1 MNYKETVEEIRSFGV
16 AHTPIE
22 IARFAVGSAVSILQ
36 KKGTKEINAL
46 DAFTGDGVFISA
58 LLECGVKNI
67 TAYEIRERMAL
78 LTARKFDGLARV
90 VCADA
95 FKSRDSSF
103 NLFVGNPPYGKCAG
117 NNEIDRRIK
126 ETYCSRQKNYSALFD
141 AYVRAVRWASDC
153 LEHGVIAYV
162 INNGFLDNLSFD
174 GFRKSLEKE
183 FDEIYIFNL
192 RGNHRTSGERCKKEG
207 ENVFAQECRTGIAII
222 VLYKE

>member
-1 MNYKETVEEIRSFGV
+1 MNYKETAEEIRSFGV

>member
-1 MNYKETVEEIRSFGV
+1 MNYKETAEEIRSFGV
-16 AHTPIE
+16 AYTPIE
-22 IARFAVGSAVSILQ
+22 IARFAVRSAISILQ
-36 KKGTKEINAL
+36 KKGIKEINAL
-46 DAFTGDGVFISA
+46 DPFTGDGVFISA
-58 LLECGVKNI
+58 LLECGIKNI
-67 TAYEIRERMAL
+67 SAYEIRERMAL
-78 LTARKFDGLARV
+78 LTARKFDGLAKV

-103 NLFVGNPPYGKCAG
+103 NLFAGNPPYGKCAG

-153 LEHGVIAYV
+153 LDHGVIAYV

>member
-1 MNYKETVEEIRSFGV
+1 MSYKETAEEIRSFGV

-22 IARFAVGSAVSILQ
+22 IARFAVRSAVSILQ
-36 KKGTKEINAL
+36 KKGVKEINAL

-58 LLECGVKNI
+58 LLDCGVRNI
-67 TAYEIRERMAL
+67 TAYEIRERTAL
-78 LTARKFDGLARV
+78 LTARKFAGLAKV
-90 VCADA
+90 FCADA
-95 FKSRDSSF
+95 FNCSDSSF

-117 NNEIDRRIK
+117 SNEIDRRIK
-126 ETYCSRQKNYSALFD
+126 ETYCSRQKNHSALFD

-153 LEHGVIAYV
+153 LRSGVIAYV
-162 INNGFLDNLSFD
+162 VNNGFLENLSFD
-174 GFRKSLEKE
+174 GFRKSLEEE

-207 ENVFAQECRTGIAII
+207 ENVFGQECRTGIAIL